1 MLPCVEAALAQLW
14 RVDNRADLFIL
25 AESRIRVIGILSA
38 PRIGTPR
45 RP

>member
-1 MLPCVEAALAQLW
+1 MPTSVEAALAQLW

-25 AESRIRVIGILSA
+25 ADSPDTGGLHPA
-38 PRIGTPR
+38 PPEPNSR